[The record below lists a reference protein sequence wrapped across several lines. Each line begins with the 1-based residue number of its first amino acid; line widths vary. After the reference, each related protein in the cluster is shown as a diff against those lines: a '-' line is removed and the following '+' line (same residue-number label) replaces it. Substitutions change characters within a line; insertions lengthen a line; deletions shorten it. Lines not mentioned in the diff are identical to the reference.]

1 MSKDFQSTI
10 NTDRSVH
17 SEKTHVYMDWTT
29 LNRWNKEKDTI
40 PGEKPNGSGD
50 AHIDPF
56 LANVIERVALS
67 FAGIFKEVMEH
78 ADILEV
84 EIGKQ
89 ALDQFYLG
97 RIQDS
102 CVRGVNLVYRLMVLY
117 GKIPMKMEQFDL
129 NDIMRGIDPLISRIM
144 RDDITFEIDMA
155 DDDLPMMGDIRFMK
169 QAIAELIMNAN
180 EALQKGGTITLAT
193 RKVKMTMNSP
203 DFACEGNGGCALLSV
218 VDTGKGF
225 DDEIGP
231 RIYRPFFTTKP
242 KGRGAGLGLPLV
254 NHVVRV
260 HNGSI
265 KIMSRR
271 GDGTSVRAY
280 LPLLRSP
287 ATVYE
292 SYQSRNSGNAT
303 GARNNRS

>member
-17 SEKTHVYMDWTT
+17 SEKTNTHIDWTL
-29 LNRWNKEKDTI
+29 LNRWNKEKDII
-40 PGEKPNGSGD
+40 PREKPNRSGD
-50 AHIDPF
+50 VHIDPF
-56 LANVIERVALS
+56 LANAIERVALS
-67 FAGIFKEVMEH
+67 FAGIFKEVMQH
-78 ADILEV
+78 ADVLEE
-84 EIGKQ
+84 EISKQ
-89 ALDQFYLG
+89 ALDRFYLG

-102 CVRGVNLVYRLMVLY
+102 CVRGVNLIYRLMVLY
-117 GKIPMKMEQFDL
+117 GKIPIKMGHFDL
-129 NDIMRGIDPLISRIM
+129 NDIMRGIDPLISRIV

-155 DDDLPMMGDIRFMK
+155 DDDLPIMGDIRFMK

-193 RKVKMTMNSP
+193 RKVKMAMNSP
-203 DFACEGNGGCALLSV
+203 DLACGDNGGCVLLSV
-218 VDTGKGF
+218 VDTGKGIN
-225 DDEIGP
+225 DEIGS

-260 HNGSI
+260 HKGSI

-271 GDGTSVRAY
+271 GDGTSVRIY
-280 LPLLRSP
+280 LPLVRSP
-287 ATVYE
+287 ATVHETDHFCY
-292 SYQSRNSGNAT
+292 SGKET
-303 GARNNRS
+303 GARNNGS